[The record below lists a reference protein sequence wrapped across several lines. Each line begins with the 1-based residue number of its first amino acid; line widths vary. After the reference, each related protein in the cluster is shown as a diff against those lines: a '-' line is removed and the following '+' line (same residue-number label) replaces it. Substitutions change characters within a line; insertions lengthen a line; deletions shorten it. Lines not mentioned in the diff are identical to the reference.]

1 MSVTLGGIALPDDIS
16 WVDELDWEPVT
27 QAMKFTLSG
36 VPIIEESA
44 TLGGQPMTLGRV
56 WVSRT
61 TVLALRALAVDAG
74 ETHTLSLR
82 GTDYDVVFRRPLG
95 VQATP
100 VIPYAE
106 PDPDDDYELTLNLLR
121 KDLS

>member
-1 MSVTLGGIALPDDIS
+1 MSVTLAGITLPDDIS
-16 WVDELDWEPVT
+16 WIDELDWEPVT
-27 QAMKFTLSG
+27 QGVKFTLSG

-44 TLGGQPMTLGRV
+44 AQGAQPMTLGRGG
-56 WVSRT
+56 VSRT
-61 TVLALRALAVDAG
+61 TVLA
-74 ETHTLSLR
+74 HPLSLR